1 MNLAEELLL
10 WGGEGGSG
18 EVTDADAADAKLT
31 GNAIKR
37 GDCQSDRS
45 GSTVGCPFG
54 MVSEGGRKGTL
65 VLLLLSLLPSVQR
78 LLCCHARARR
88 ALRRP

>member
-37 GDCQSDRS
+37 GIVSRIGLAVRMVARS
-45 GSTVGCPFG
+45 
-54 MVSEGGRKGTL
+54 EW
-65 VLLLLSLLPSVQR
+65 
-78 LLCCHARARR
+78 
-88 ALRRP
+88 